1 MNGVGVVTCVY
12 NAQRRELFLQYPT
25 ENLQCVH
32 LTLVM
37 SGHGYLNVVFV
48 SKVVVVVHFTS
59 DKGVSLC
66 FNGFIEQKSPAP
78 PQRATRLIGRL
89 IGRLCM
95 RHSVCNVVATR
106 AKSLQH

>member
-48 SKVVVVVHFTS
+48 PKVVVVVHFTS

-66 FNGFIEQKSPAP
+66 FNGFIEQKIAGAAAKGYSTDWAVDW
-78 PQRATRLIGRL
+78 A
-89 IGRLCM
+89 
-95 RHSVCNVVATR
+95 VVHETFR
-106 AKSLQH
+106 V